1 MKNILSVILLAIWSL
16 SCGFRKANPEVL
28 SQREYDIPV
37 TSSVVKVDNLNRLYL
52 ADDKNRVINFAPD
65 NRELYRYANN
75 RSGYL
80 STIDVSN
87 PLRIVLFYDD
97 FNHVKIMDN
106 TLTVISEMALSETF
120 SDITACSSSNDG
132 HLWIYDPVQ
141 FRLLKIRD
149 NGSIITE
156 SSNVHDFGMT
166 DVQISDI
173 IEKNNTVVLCDRQ
186 RGFYFF
192 DNLGQYKFHYP
203 APGIRSLFFDGR
215 HVIYYTE
222 SEGLQTLDTASRNR
236 TPLSHPLKISPGE
249 DLQYILFHE
258 GDYFYV
264 FRHGIDIFRKV
275 GREH

>member
-1 MKNILSVILLAIWSL
+1 MKNTFSVIFLVTCSL
-16 SCGFRKANPEVL
+16 SCGFRKSNPEVL

-37 TSSVVKVDNLNRLYL
+37 ASSVVKVDNLNRLYL
-52 ADDKNRVINFAPD
+52 LDDKNRVINFAPD

-75 RSGYL
+75 RSGPL

-106 TLTVISEMALSETF
+106 TLTVISELALSEYFT
-120 SDITACSSSNDG
+120 DITACSSSNDG
-132 HLWIYDPVQ
+132 HLWVYDPVQ

-149 NGSIITE
+149 NGHIITE
-156 SSNVHDFGMT
+156 SSNVNDFGMT
-166 DVQISDI
+166 NVQITDI
-173 IEKNNTVVLCDRQ
+173 MEKNNTVVLCDRQ

-203 APGIRSLFFDGR
+203 TLGVSSFVFDGR
-215 HVIYYTE
+215 HVIFYTD
-222 SEGLQTLDTASRNR
+222 SEGLQTLDIASRNR
-236 TPLSHPLKISPGE
+236 TELSHPLKILPGE

-258 GDYFYV
+258 GDYYYV
-264 FRHGIDIFRKV
+264 YSKGIDIFRKV